1 MKALCGDIKSVIDLG
16 LVYGVQGTFCF
27 MATSIIDDV
36 GMKEKYLRNANE
48 SAKKATVLSPNSVEY
63 AHFYAKLL
71 CEAAKEYDEVAK
83 EWLVYHFQGTI
94 CFKAALIIDGVIM
107 KEKYVMNAIESAN
120 KATMLSPNSVEYAH
134 FNTKLLCE
142 ETNEYDEVVKE
153 CEHALGVENLVDP
166 TS

>member
-1 MKALCGDIKSVIDLG
+1 MGHRKHSVAPKVEAPSVLIKLECNKTLNILARGNYTKALRLMKELCGNIKSVIDLG
-16 LVYGVQGTFCF
+16 
-27 MATSIIDDV
+27 
-36 GMKEKYLRNANE
+36 
-48 SAKKATVLSPNSVEY
+48 
-63 AHFYAKLL
+63 
-71 CEAAKEYDEVAK
+71 
-83 EWLVYHFQGTI
+83 LVYHFQGTI

-153 CEHALGVENLVDP
+153 CERALGVENLVDP

>member
-71 CEAAKEYDEVAK
+71 YEAAKEYDEVAK
-83 EWLVYHFQGTI
+83 EYVFSTVKMLEKQSNHVDHNFIYESYERKDIHLRTTYFVDNNSSKDVHDSSPQE
-94 CFKAALIIDGVIM
+94 
-107 KEKYVMNAIESAN
+107 KEMVDKFESEG
-120 KATMLSPNSVEYAH
+120 L
-134 FNTKLLCE
+134 
-142 ETNEYDEVVKE
+142 
-153 CEHALGVENLVDP
+153 
-166 TS
+166 